1 VIVIYSVQVE
11 VEVDTLVTVQVVVK
25 LDVTVQVVVKLIT
38 SFVHDDEP

>member
-1 VIVIYSVQVE
+1 VIYSVQVE